1 MQDSRHAAAGR
12 ARATAGRTRADV
24 ARGEPRA
31 ATIPSKLHWA
41 GVIVRTGTKVLP
53 RIDQKEKDRAW
64 GIVNLHKVSVFMPG
78 VGKIKVE
85 SVVLEHEQ
93 GFWPVQPPR
102 RSVPYHYRERLS
114 KHLAMMRREGVSEDV
129 DPREPIDAVLN
140 LVITNKKAPDVIRM
154 NIDATPL
161 NVGAKT
167 TKYHVKRAAE
177 VRDELEGAAFFSE
190 LDIGE
195 EALW

>member
-1 MQDSRHAAAGR
+1 MAAGKPCYQCQGVGHY
-12 ARATAGRTRADV
+12 ATASACPARKDEKGRSKWRSAS
-24 ARGEPRA
+24 A
-31 ATIPSKLHWA
+31 AT
-41 GVIVRTGTKVLP
+41 TKRV
-53 RIDQKEKDRAW
+53 A
-64 GIVNLHKVSVFMPG
+64 
-78 VGKIKVE
+78 
-85 SVVLEHEQ
+85 EQ
-93 GFWPVQPPR
+93 ECDSSDCSSSGFWPVQLQR
-102 RSVPYHYRERLS
+102 RSVPYHYRERLF
-114 KHLAMMRREGVSEDV
+114 KHLAMMRREGISEDV

-140 LVITNKKAPDVIRM
+140 LVITNKEAPDVIRM